1 MRSKLYRAAACRP
14 LPLRSYMFRGLLPRF
29 HGPRRSELT
38 LYEQLTDLSWQFRV
52 ADLSSP
58 IAVRHPTVLEAMA
71 LMGLPEDHAF
81 LASAYAH
88 SFCSAPRTVD
98 ACCVQSYCH
107 QCLRVMEALG
117 RAWNFIAA
125 ALQLRWAHRHHLRR
139 LTDQRTPTSLDPE
152 GTTQRDLGCARDLV
166 PQRPSAWS

>member
-1 MRSKLYRAAACRP
+1 MTAYQPSVLPLRLEWPSPDLEVFLEEHPGMRSKLYRAAACRP

-52 ADLSSP
+52 ADLSLP

-81 LASAYAH
+81 LALAYAH
-88 SFCSAPRTVD
+88 FFCSAPRTVD
-98 ACCVQSYCH
+98 ACCVQSYCY
-107 QCLRVMEALG
+107 QCLPVMEALG
-117 RAWNFIAA
+117 RAS
-125 ALQLRWAHRHHLRR
+125 LRQPCSFGGHPGAIC
-139 LTDQRTPTSLDPE
+139 E
-152 GTTQRDLGCARDLV
+152 G
-166 PQRPSAWS
+166 